1 MKKLSG
7 ILLSIILLGIFPLSL
22 KDRDIELTKSFNI
35 PDPIPPE
42 QILLDNMTNEEKVGQ
57 LFIFGIE
64 GTTLTKEEEDFL
76 ADNHIGG
83 ILLLG
88 KNISN
93 EQQLKQL
100 ILDIQSTN
108 NIPLFI
114 SIDQEGGK
122 VSRITWDS
130 RLTKAQKDIQNY
142 NDSYITAKERGEY
155 LKELGINMNL
165 APVVEYITDEDSFMY
180 DRVYRGSKEQV
191 IQKSIGAV
199 RGYIDADII
208 PVPKHYPGHDN
219 NSSDS
224 HTSLPVVN
232 IEDNQWN
239 EYIQVF
245 KEIIEETNVNA
256 IMAGHVK
263 YPNIDNNPSSL
274 SYEILTKRLVQDL
287 GYTGLIISDDMCMG
301 AVKNTD
307 TLTNT
312 AKKALLAGNDILIYS
327 TSQISI
333 QEDIYNYILKEVNN
347 GNMDIDG
354 KVLKIL
360 RIKIKHNIRDTI

>member
-7 ILLSIILLGIFPLSL
+7 IFLSIILLGIFPLSL

-64 GTTLTKEEEDFL
+64 GTTLTKEEKDFL
-76 ADNHIGG
+76 TNNHIGG

-88 KNISN
+88 KNISY

-165 APVVEYITDEDSFMY
+165 APVVEYITNTSSFMY
-180 DRVYRGSKEQV
+180 NRVYKGTKEEV
-191 IQKSIGAV
+191 IQKGKGAV
-199 RGYIDADII
+199 RGYTDADII
-208 PVPKHYPGHDN
+208 SVIKHFPGHDN
-219 NSSDS
+219 NAPDS
-224 HTSLPVVN
+224 HNSLPVVD
-232 IEDNQWN
+232 ITKEQWN
-239 EYIQVF
+239 EYIQPF
-245 KEIIEETNVNA
+245 SEILKDTNVPA
-256 IMAGHVK
+256 LMVGHIE

-274 SYEILTKRLVQDL
+274 SYEILTKRLVQNL

-301 AVKNTD
+301 AVKNID

-312 AKKALLAGNDILIYS
+312 AKKALTAGNDILIYS
-327 TSQISI
+327 TSQISV
-333 QEDIYNYILKEVNN
+333 QEDTYNYILQEVNN
-347 GNMDIDG
+347 GDMDIDI

-360 RIKIKHNIRDTI
+360 RIKIKYNIL